1 MKDILNKL
9 ASDHLSTCVSI
20 ILMFTYTILLNR
32 DFACTCK
39 PQVLDCNSYMA
50 LPFFII
56 FFLTLWTNKKFLKVF
71 RYTCDFCCSQK
82 RCSKKC
88 CCFLIFASPKAVEA
102 VFVGLLWVAFVL
114 IEGDWYVCCRNNG
127 SDAQV
132 VLACK
137 AKENITKDERAMISE
152 LKNNSRDR
160 GGVLLLG
167 IICVGFLFK
176 LFIRSKCCKS
186 ECCNRKFVYDKLILE
201 EEGKVLKKVL
211 RKSATDQLKNKVQTK
226 IQEGHWGEC
235 FNVAEELI
243 KELTPPDARGEAE
256 EQGPENIPLK
266 EALGADQTEDVESKV

>member
-9 ASDHLSTCVSI
+9 ASNHLSTYVSI

-50 LPFFII
+50 LPFFIV
-56 FFLTLWTNKKFLKVF
+56 FFLTLWTNGGFLKVC
-71 RYTCDFCCSQK
+71 RYTLCCSEG
-82 RCSKKC
+82 CSKKC
-88 CCFLIFASPKAVEA
+88 CCFLIFASPKVVEA

-114 IEGDWYVCCRNNG
+114 VDGDWYVCCRNNG
-127 SDAQV
+127 SVAQV

-137 AKENITKDERAMISE
+137 AKENITKDERAMISD
-152 LKNNSRDR
+152 LKNKSRDIA
-160 GGVLLLG
+160 GGLLLG

-176 LFIRSKCCKS
+176 LLVRSK
-186 ECCNRKFVYDKLILE
+186 CCNRKFVYDKLILE
-201 EEGKVLKKVL
+201 EEGKVLKDLL
-211 RKSATDQLKNKVQTK
+211 RKSATDQLSNKVQIK
-226 IQEGHWGEC
+226 IQEGRFEEC

-243 KELTPPDARGEAE
+243 KELTPPDARGQAE
-256 EQGPENIPLK
+256 EQDPADVPLK